1 MKYLTHKSNTTV
13 LPVLHDWYEQKP
25 TSAFEGLEN
34 TFFYNNTT
42 KKKIILKTHESKKK
56 KPKK

>member
-42 KKKIILKTHESKKK
+42 KKKTILKTHESKKK
-56 KPKK
+56 KT